1 MDEHVLS
8 EREQKGVKDFYWAR
22 EAPEVQRHQG
32 KLVVVHDKRVVAVGT
47 DRQALVTQAAARE
60 NCEPED
66 LVVLVVPRV
75 SLAEIP
81 H

>member
-1 MDEHVLS
+1 M
-8 EREQKGVKDFYWAR
+8 
-22 EAPEVQRHQG
+22 
-32 KLVVVHDKRVVAVGT
+32 VVHNKRVVAVGS
-47 DRQALVTQAAARE
+47 DRQALVTEAAALE
-60 NCEPED
+60 NCDAED

>member
-1 MDEHVLS
+1 V
-8 EREQKGVKDFYWAR
+8 QK
-22 EAPEVQRHQG
+22 HQG
-32 KLVVVHDKRVVAVGT
+32 KLVVVQNKSVVGVGT
-47 DRQALVTQAAARE
+47 DRQVLVTQAAARE

-66 LVVLVVPRV
+66 LVVLVVLRV

>member
-1 MDEHVLS
+1 MNGRALS
-8 EREQKGVKDFYWAR
+8 EREQHGIEDFYWAR
-22 EAPEVQRHQG
+22 EAPEVQQHQG

-47 DRQALVTQAAARE
+47 DRQVLVTEGAARE
-60 NCEPED
+60 KCEPED
-66 LVVLVVPRV
+66 LVVIVVPRA